1 MEQIIKYELI
11 INKAL
16 RSALEYDK
24 PDEQINEFIR
34 FFGQHIGSDRFYI
47 FEDDIKNHATDNT
60 YEWCANDV
68 TPQIN
73 ELQQVDMD
81 IIESRRYPAGSRRS
95 FSRPRSWPCPCL
107 PP

>member
-24 PDEQINEFIR
+24 P
-34 FFGQHIGSDRFYI
+34 
-47 FEDDIKNHATDNT
+47 
-60 YEWCANDV
+60 YE
-68 TPQIN
+68 QIN

-81 IIESRRYPAGSRRS
+81 IIDWWYQSKTKH
-95 FSRPRSWPCPCL
+95 
-107 PP
+107 